1 MSLGRASKGFVPA
14 RRLGN
19 GSRGSMLFLRE
30 VPLLFDLEH
39 LGVVIVDGTSADSL
53 HPSLSGFANG

>member
-1 MSLGRASKGFVPA
+1 
-14 RRLGN
+14 
-19 GSRGSMLFLRE
+19 MLFLRE